1 MIVPV
6 SLPLPSSGPG
16 NRRDETLNQ
25 HQGREARAHRSS
37 GLGEGPDLS
46 PGEQMLGAAPVS
58 AGGQPCFP
66 VGQSRPTARS
76 PNQRL
81 LRPPPLLGC
90 FGFSPGEAGF
100 PGPRL
105 SQAPTTG
112 SPGNTPS
119 TVFVYCSLGLAVA
132 YLSISL
138 PILPR
143 PRWLSLLVHSLAL
156 RSSVSALSFS
166 PFLLCFPRVCHSP
179 CVSVFCSCLI
189 SFFSLLLSALLS
201 FCPTFRPLNRPSITR
216 LDCSF
221 FCDFQPALEG
231 WDTSPTDEG
240 VTYAALPIGH

>member
-6 SLPLPSSGPG
+6 SLPLSSSGSG
-16 NRRDETLNQ
+16 NRRDGTLNQ

-66 VGQSRPTARS
+66 VGQSRPTARN
-76 PNQRL
+76 PDQRL

-112 SPGNTPS
+112 RAGNTPS

-143 PRWLSLLVHSLAL
+143 PRWLSLLVHSLTL
-156 RSSVSALSFS
+156 RSSLLRLRCLLLAL
-166 PFLLCFPRVCHSP
+166 PPLLP
-179 CVSVFCSCLI
+179 SCLP
-189 SFFSLLLSALLS
+189 FSLRFCLLFVSYLLLFSSAVCFTVVLS
-201 FCPTFRPLNRPSITR
+201 SIPSSIPSSEPSVHHSTR
-216 LDCSF
+216 LF
-221 FCDFQPALEG
+221 IL
-231 WDTSPTDEG
+231 
-240 VTYAALPIGH
+240 L